1 MRCCPVCYFKVK
13 PTVSDRVMTGTKL
26 EIKYKIVCSRC
37 GFGCHKEG
45 GVVLNYDE
53 ETMTPLVDD
62 RGLRSIIMKWDSI
75 LRDPEAERIANI

>member
-45 GVVLNYDE
+45 GVVLDYDE

-62 RGLRSIIMKWDSI
+62 RGLRSIIRK
-75 LRDPEAERIANI
+75 